1 MPNHAPLRV
10 FSFWIYL
17 FSAFGGCEYIRK
29 LPSNW
34 KRFFNRAFDD
44 VIAVVRI
51 CLHLGCK
58 ERKKKKRK
66 NAENSIFIV
75 HISMT
80 QQLRDYYINSLFIGY
95 LYFLTLVFNISPF
108 SLPHLPGWTSRT
120 GPDSKEVRHS
130 CSGSLL
136 RRNTA
141 RRQSTAVW
149 LAAVVTTL
157 VITPAI
163 PISIHGWWLSTE
175 TKEGLVSSWPE
186 TIPSSF
192 KPFVKVA
199 QILILIIPRP
209 LLQVFPWR
217 RCYQWRI
224 FLYLRLS
231 FIYLF

>member
-1 MPNHAPLRV
+1 
-10 FSFWIYL
+10 
-17 FSAFGGCEYIRK
+17 
-29 LPSNW
+29 
-34 KRFFNRAFDD
+34 
-44 VIAVVRI
+44 
-51 CLHLGCK
+51 
-58 ERKKKKRK
+58 
-66 NAENSIFIV
+66 
-75 HISMT
+75 MT

-175 TKEGLVSSWPE
+175 TKEDLVSSWPE